1 MPKRFLEYLP
11 IWLVGVMIG
20 FTMTSIWDQTG
31 LLKELIVLAREQRRL
46 LFAANQRQYTA
57 AAAAQREARQ
67 EENPTDA

>member
-57 AAAAQREARQ
+57 AAAQREARQ